1 MKKILLS
8 GCIFLVG
15 CTGQKPATDYNLGFS
30 VSADLE
36 AGFATPPSY
45 AEAGA
50 FWMWLEGNIS
60 KEGILS
66 DLTEMKRVGINN
78 PTVFDASVC
87 PGTTYG
93 TLTERPAAGPVFMSP
108 EWRELFVYTCRVAD
122 SLDMDISLNIC
133 SGWNSGGAWVT
144 PEHAA
149 KKIVW
154 SEIVVDGPKQISEQL
169 PLPKGLLTDERTGK
183 PFYELVAV
191 LALKLAANSDSVQPL
206 ENFHLKAVHSIGI
219 PATNNGLGYD
229 WASLLKEEPSR
240 ENDRHACLKEVIDIT
255 DKTDAEGHLS
265 WDAPEGRYLIM
276 RFVYT
281 GTGIRVSSH
290 SPGGGGL
297 VIDYLK
303 REAMKM
309 YYDRTVKPVLNE
321 LKSAGVKNPKYLFED
336 SWELNAVNWTE
347 GFEQYFKKVHGYDL
361 LPYLPAIAGRVI
373 ESREAS
379 NRFLY
384 DFRRAIG
391 DLIWENHYKYVKEL
405 ARNDGLGYHP
415 ESGGPHPAP
424 IDALKNEGINDIP
437 MGEFWLRSNTHRV
450 TPDRRFYVKQPASAA
465 HIYGRRFVAAEGL
478 TSIGPHWEE
487 DFAYMKPTL
496 DRAYCE
502 GLNHLVICTFSHSP
516 KEAGKPGTEFF
527 AGTHFNPN
535 TTWWKQAPAFLAW
548 SNRVSFMLSQGLF
561 IGDVCYYYGDNVPN
575 QVPMKHVNADLGEG
589 YDYDVCNTEVILD
602 RMSVR
607 DGKIILPDGMSYHAL
622 VLPKHKGVSPEAAKK
637 IKSMKKA
644 GATII
649 DLHTG
654 ENTRDALLKKGVIPD
669 FIYESRKPNA
679 LIDYIHRRTDSVE
692 IYYVVNRNEQPE
704 YLRVSFRVEG
714 RMPELWHPETGAIN
728 EYPVYQTA
736 AGRTTL
742 PLFLEPFGS
751 VFVVFRK
758 PQAAAHYESISF
770 DGKNLFPELPQDTFD
785 TQPFVFQ
792 KDGKHLPL
800 LAGNWTLSSYEGKTQ
815 TFDAGIETIPVDAAW
830 EVRFDT
836 AWGGPEKIRFD
847 KLVLWNEH
855 PDDGIRYYSGTA
867 EYATV
872 FRLRAEQ
879 RRDKRVYLDLG
890 ELYNLAEVHVNGQP
904 AGVWWQ
910 PPFSQDITDLL
921 KDGENTLQI
930 QVVNLWPN
938 RLIGD
943 QFLPEEKRFTKTNIK
958 KFRKEHPLRP
968 SGLAGPVTI
977 RIF

>member
-1 MKKILLS
+1 
-8 GCIFLVG
+8 
-15 CTGQKPATDYNLGFS
+15 
-30 VSADLE
+30 LE
-36 AGFATPPSY
+36 AGFAVPPDY
-45 AEAGA
+45 AKAGA
-50 FWMWLEGNIS
+50 FWMWLEGNAS

-66 DLTEMKRVGINN
+66 DLTEMKRAGINN

-87 PGTTYG
+87 PGTAYG
-93 TLTERPAAGPVFMSP
+93 TLTERPAAGPVFMSS

-122 SLDMDISLNIC
+122 SLDMDITLNIC

-149 KKIVW
+149 KKIAW
-154 SEIVVDGPKQISEQL
+154 SEIMVNGPKQISEQL

-183 PFYELVAV
+183 PYYGPVAV
-191 LALKLAANSDSVQPL
+191 LALKLTANSDSVRPL
-206 ENFHLKAVHSIGI
+206 ENFNLKAIHSINL
-219 PATNNGLGYD
+219 PNTKNGLGYD
-229 WASLLKEEPSR
+229 WASLLKEEPSQ
-240 ENDRHACLKEVIDIT
+240 EGDCHAGLKDVIDLT
-255 DKTDAEGHLS
+255 GKTDADGRLS
-265 WDAPEGRYLIM
+265 WDAPEGCYLIM
-276 RFVYT
+276 RFVST

-297 VIDYLK
+297 VIDYLN
-303 REAMKM
+303 RDAMKM
-309 YYDRTVKPVLNE
+309 YYDRTVRPVLGD
-321 LKSAGVKNPKYLFED
+321 LKKAGARNPKYLFED

-347 GFEQYFKKVHGYDL
+347 GFEQHFKKAHGYDMT
-361 LPYLPAIAGRVI
+361 PYLPVIAGRVI
-373 ESREAS
+373 ENRDVS

-384 DFRRAIG
+384 DFRRTTG

-405 ARNDGLGYHP
+405 AHNDGLGYHP

-424 IDALKNEGINDIP
+424 LDALKNEGINDIP

-465 HIYGRRFVAAEGL
+465 HIYGKRFVAAEGL

-516 KEAGKPGTEFF
+516 KEAGKPGIEFF

-535 TTWWKQAPAFLAW
+535 VTWWRQAPAFLAW

-561 IGDVCYYYGDNVPN
+561 VGDICYYYGDNVPN
-575 QVPMKHVNADLGEG
+575 QVPMKHVSDDAGEG

-607 DGKIILPDGMSYHAL
+607 NGKIVLPDGMSYHAL
-622 VLPKHKGVSPEAAKK
+622 ALPKHNAISPEAAKK
-637 IKSMKKA
+637 IASMKKA
-644 GATII
+644 GATVI
-649 DLHTG
+649 DLHAG

-669 FIYESRKPNA
+669 FIYESRKPDA
-679 LIDYIHRRTDSVE
+679 LIDYIHRTADSAE

-704 YLRVSFRVEG
+704 YLHVSFRVEG
-714 RMPELWHPETGAIN
+714 RTPELWHPETGRTN
-728 EYPVYQTA
+728 EYPVYRTA
-736 AGRTTL
+736 AGRTAL

-758 PQAAAHYESISF
+758 PQSTHYESISLN
-770 DGKNLFPELPQDTFD
+770 GKKLFPELSQDTFD

-792 KDGKHLPL
+792 KDGKPLPL
-800 LAGNWTLSSYEGKTQ
+800 LTGAWTLTSSDGKTQ
-815 TFDAGIETIPVDAAW
+815 TFDAGIETLPVTSGW
-830 EVRFDT
+830 EVSFDT
-836 AWGGPEKIRFD
+836 AWGGPEKVRFD

-855 PDDGIRYYSGTA
+855 PDEGIRYYSGTA
-867 EYATV
+867 EYATT
-872 FRLRAEQ
+872 FRLTAEQ
-879 RRDKRVYLDLG
+879 RRNKRICLDLG
-890 ELYNLAEVHVNGQP
+890 ELYNLAEVHINGQP

-910 PPFSQDITDLL
+910 PPFSHDITDLL

-943 QFLPEEKRFTKTNIK
+943 RFLPEEKQFTKTNIK
-958 KFRKEHPLRP
+958 KFTREHPLRP
-968 SGLAGPVTI
+968 SGLAGPVNI
-977 RIF
+977 RIIYS